1 MAVSQEWDNDV
12 RIVLF
17 VKLRDRLEL
26 DDVLR
31 DKIREAIRRNL
42 TPRHVPA
49 KVIQVPDIPR
59 TRNGKLMELAVRNLI
74 HGVAVTNREAAANP
88 EALDFFADIPDLKKQ
103 PPKRAA
109 TRARRPR
116 RRA

>member
-1 MAVSQEWDNDV
+1 MAVSQEWDGDV

-17 VKLRDRLEL
+17 VKLRPAHEL
-26 DDVLR
+26 DDALR
-31 DKIREAIRRNL
+31 DKIRETIRRNL

-74 HGVAVTNREAAANP
+74 HGVAVDNREAAANP
-88 EALDFFADIPDLKKQ
+88 EALDFYADIPELKKQ
-103 PPKRAA
+103 PPRRTAA
-109 TRARRPR
+109 RTRRS